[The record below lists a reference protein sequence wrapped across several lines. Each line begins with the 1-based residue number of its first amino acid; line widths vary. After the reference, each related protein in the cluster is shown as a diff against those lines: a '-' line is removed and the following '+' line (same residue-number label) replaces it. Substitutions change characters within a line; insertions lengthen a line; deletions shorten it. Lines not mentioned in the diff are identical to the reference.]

1 MIAVL
6 LIGPPVIA
14 FVVLLVFSH
23 YGVSDEEVEEKRLT
37 GEKSP

>member
-1 MIAVL
+1 MIAVVL

-23 YGVSDEEVEEKRLT
+23 YGVSDEEAENRK
-37 GEKSP
+37 